1 MHSASP
7 LVIMSHQPTAAD
19 ILRGVPREKLDSQVS
34 DLHIAQLAT
43 EIETWEDYAPLL
55 RLTPAEEK
63 EIRQNNRDDYGLQKR
78 EALRKWKQKCGGRA
92 TYHELIIVLCCAQH
106 FDMGDKVRE
115 LLLPKTNDTATPKSY
130 LESFREYL
138 VECYTERQHPSH
150 SQWPFSSMSSYIDLT
165 LTEVPPIPQLHSHTG
180 EQPEAHQ
187 RKSVELS
194 ELFNTGS
201 HYSRQAKRKVI
212 LLEGG
217 AGSGKTTLTWHA
229 CQKWAEEKLFQQFSH
244 LIHLSLEDPDLVSAK
259 CLADII
265 PHPSSEVREGVAKE
279 IADQNGKGVCFLLDG
294 WDEASPVLRH
304 RDSFIPRFIAGK
316 TGKMLPRCSIVMT
329 SRPVAAGSLYPLLTS
344 RVTIGGFSSKQIEE
358 FIDESLGQ
366 NSDDK
371 RELMKGFEQNPHM
384 AGLCNLPVNIAIA
397 VHLFCSSGHQ
407 LPSTRTEIFESFVQN
422 LLLRHMQ
429 QRTEHIITA
438 VEDFESLPHDILEKF
453 NSICSL
459 AFCGIKESKRVFH
472 LKDLGI
478 TSLTDSLGL
487 MQVHPQL
494 TRSGIH
500 SRYSFLHYA
509 MQEFLAAYHISQMT
523 EQEQTETVREILHTN
538 PLSPVL
544 PFYAGLTRLSNV
556 HIRDILLEVTRRPL
570 DTETV
575 LEDMHK
581 EPYRLSSDRRRLLL
595 ALLNCVYESQ
605 DTRMRT
611 SIKPPLSPKLKEF
624 FSPNVVWI
632 SFFHLGLDPM
642 DCLSLGYFIANKCLQ
657 ESLYVDLLGCHIG
670 DIGTEVLVKQL
681 KQLNIKPPR
690 VPPLCIELSRNSLT
704 QTGMKFVSEVLGQSS
719 LIRGLM
725 LADCWKVGMTDQDKH
740 QGFEHLIKGL
750 SQSSCT
756 KLILQYNGLSEEH
769 VQQIMISCHHLTHF
783 DMSGNVI
790 ENPPMKI
797 AEVLKHNTSLKGM
810 IMRYCNITDEVLLLL
825 GKALRSNKSLEH
837 LDVRNNPFSSSAITK
852 FLELFINSDSGLTR
866 LLFSHTLT
874 DAQTRLVTMIT
885 FFRAQAGRHSI
896 LTVNPTL
903 PVDGMYDYSM
913 RALLSLPEEL
923 QSRLQ
928 LPLDM

>member
-1 MHSASP
+1 
-7 LVIMSHQPTAAD
+7 MSHQPTAAD
-19 ILRGVPREKLDSQVS
+19 ILRGVPREKLDSPVS
-34 DLHIAQLAT
+34 DLYIAQLAT

-92 TYHELIIVLCCAQH
+92 TYHELIIVLCCVQH
-106 FDMGDKVRE
+106 FDIADKVRE
-115 LLLPKTNDTATPKSY
+115 LLLPKTNDTATSKSY

-138 VECYTERQHPSH
+138 VECYTERQHPSR

-194 ELFNTGS
+194 DLFNTGS

-229 CQKWAEEKLFQQFSH
+229 CQKWAEGKLFQQFSH
-244 LIHLSLEDPDLVSAK
+244 LIHLSLEDPDLVSARS
-259 CLADII
+259 LADII
-265 PHPSSEVREGVAKE
+265 PHPSSAVREGVAKE
-279 IADQNGKGVCFLLDG
+279 IAEQNGKGVCFLLDG
-294 WDEASPVLRH
+294 WDEASPILRH
-304 RDSFIPRFIAGK
+304 RDSFILKFIAGK

-329 SRPVAAGSLYPLLTS
+329 SRPVEAGSLYPLLTS

-371 RELMKGFEQNPHM
+371 RELMKGFEQNPPL

-407 LPSTRTEIFESFVQN
+407 LPSTRTDIFESFVQN

-429 QRTEHIITA
+429 QRTEHKITA
-438 VEDFESLPHDILEKF
+438 VEDFESLPRDILEKF

-459 AFCGIKESKRVFH
+459 SFCGIKESKRVFH

-478 TSLTDSLGL
+478 TSLTDTLGL

-509 MQEFLAAYHISQMT
+509 MQEFLAAYHISKMT
-523 EQEQTETVREILHTN
+523 EEKQTETAREILHNN

-544 PFYAGLTRLSNV
+544 PFYAGLTKLSNV
-556 HIRDILLEVTRRPL
+556 HIRDVLLEVTKRPL
-570 DTETV
+570 DAEAI

-581 EPYRLSSDRRRLLL
+581 EPDVSSDRRRLLL
-595 ALLNCVYESQ
+595 TLLNCIFESQ
-605 DTRMRT
+605 DPNLCRL
-611 SIKPPLSPKLKEF
+611 ILPLDITHGVL
-624 FSPNVVWI
+624 I

-657 ESLYVDLLGCHIG
+657 ETVYVASSPGFPLSSVDEARPLCVDLKGCHIG
-670 DIGTEVLVKQL
+670 DIGTEVLMKQL
-681 KQLNIKPPR
+681 KQADPMSIKAPR
-690 VPPLCIELSRNSLT
+690 KLHLIIHLSHNSLT
-704 QTGMKFVSEVLGQSS
+704 QTGMEFVSEVLSQTA
-719 LIRGLM
+719 LISGLV
-725 LADCWKVGMTDQDKH
+725 LAGCWKVGMTDKDKR

-750 SQSSCT
+750 SQSSCRSLKIVLT
-756 KLILQYNGLSEEH
+756 DLSEEH
-769 VQQIMISCHHLTHF
+769 LQQIMTSCHNLLTL
-783 DMSGNVI
+783 DVSGSSI
-790 ENPPMKI
+790 ENAPVKI
-797 AEVLKHNTSLKGM
+797 AEALKHHTSLKWM
-810 IMRYCNITDEVLLLL
+810 FMCNCNITDEGLLML
-825 GKALRSNKSLEH
+825 GKALQSNKTFEL
-837 LDVRNNPFSSSAITK
+837 LDVRNNPISSSAITK
-852 FLELFINSDSGLTR
+852 FLELFVNSDSGLR
-866 LLFSHTLT
+866 VLRSSHNLT
-874 DAQTRLVTMIT
+874 DAQTHLIAKINSV
-885 FFRAQAGRHSI
+885 AGRHYI
-896 LTVNPTL
+896 FVNPTI
-903 PVDGMYDYSM
+903 PNDGISDYCT
-913 RALLSLPEEL
+913 RLLLSLPEEL
-923 QSRLQ
+923 QSRSLQ
-928 LPLDM
+928 LH

>member
-1 MHSASP
+1 
-7 LVIMSHQPTAAD
+7 MSHQPTAAD
-19 ILRGVPREKLDSQVS
+19 ILRVVPREKLDSPVS
-34 DLHIAQLAT
+34 DLHVAQLAD
-43 EIETWEDYAPLL
+43 IIKTWEDYVPFFEI
-55 RLTPAEEK
+55 TEAEEE
-63 EIRQNNRDDYGLQKR
+63 EIHQNHQHNYRNQKR
-78 EALRKWKQKCGGRA
+78 EAIRKWKHKFGGNA
-92 TYHELIIVLCCAQH
+92 TYRRLIIILCGAQH
-106 FDMGDKVRE
+106 VDTADKVRE
-115 LLLPKTNDTATPKSY
+115 MLLPKTNDTATPKSY

-138 VECYTERQHPSH
+138 VECYTETQHPSR

-165 LTEVPPIPQLHSHTG
+165 LTEVPPIPQLHSHMG

-229 CQKWAEEKLFQQFSH
+229 CQKWAEGKLFQQFSH
-244 LIHLSLEDPDLVSAK
+244 LIHLSLEDPDLVSARS
-259 CLADII
+259 LADII
-265 PHPSSEVREGVAKE
+265 PHPSSEVREGIAKE
-279 IADQNGKGVCFLLDG
+279 IAEQNGKGVCFLLDG
-294 WDEASPVLRH
+294 WDEASPILRH

-371 RELMKGFEQNPHM
+371 RELMKGFEQNPRL

-429 QRTEHIITA
+429 QRTEHEV
-438 VEDFESLPHDILEKF
+438 VEVKDFHHLPADISQRF
-453 NSICSL
+453 DSISSL
-459 AFCGIKESKRVFH
+459 AFHSIMEGRRLCGPLDLEK
-472 LKDLGI
+472 LGI
-478 TSLTDSLGL
+478 ISQVGTLGL

-494 TRSGIH
+494 TRFGMD

-509 MQEFLAAYHISQMT
+509 MQEFLAAYHISKMT
-523 EQEQTETVREILHTN
+523 DEEQTEMAREILHTN

-544 PFYAGLTRLSNV
+544 PFYAGLTKLSNV
-556 HIRDILLEVTRRPL
+556 HIRNTLLEVTRRPL
-570 DTETV
+570 DADTV
-575 LEDMHK
+575 VEDMHK
-581 EPYRLSSDRRRLLL
+581 QPDRLSSDRRRLLL

-605 DTRMRT
+605 DTRMCT
-611 SIKPPLSPKLKEF
+611 SIKPPISPKLNEF
-624 FSPNVVWI
+624 FPNFVFI

-642 DCLSLGYFIANKCLQ
+642 DCLSLGYFLANKCLQ
-657 ESLYVDLLGCHIG
+657 ESLFVDLMHCHIG
-670 DIGTEVLVKQL
+670 DIGTEVLMKQL

-690 VPPLCIELSRNSLT
+690 VPPLWIELSCNSLT
-704 QTGMKFVSEVLGQSS
+704 QTGMKFVSEVLGQSL
-719 LIRGLM
+719 LIRALL
-725 LADCWKVGMTDQDKH
+725 LADCWKVGMTIQDRH
-740 QGFEHLIKGL
+740 QGLEHLIKGL

-756 KLILQYNGLSEEH
+756 FVNLRHNSLSEEH
-769 VQQIMISCHHLTHF
+769 VQQIMISCHHLTYF
-783 DMSGNVI
+783 NMSDNVI
-790 ENPPMKI
+790 ENPPVKI
-797 AEVLKHNTSLKGM
+797 AEALKRNTSLKLM
-810 IMRYCNITDEVLLLL
+810 FMRNCNITDEVLLLL
-825 GKALRSNKSLEH
+825 GKALQSNKSLEQ
-837 LDVRNNPFSSSAITK
+837 LDVKNNPFSSSAITK
-852 FLELFINSDSGLTR
+852 FLELFITSDSGLTT
-866 LLFSHTLT
+866 LHFSHTLT

-885 FFRAQAGRHSI
+885 FFRAVAGRRSI

-903 PVDGMYDYSM
+903 PVDDMYHYSSM

-928 LPLDM
+928 LPRDV

>member
-1 MHSASP
+1 M
-7 LVIMSHQPTAAD
+7 
-19 ILRGVPREKLDSQVS
+19 S
-34 DLHIAQLAT
+34 DLHVAQLAT
-43 EIETWEDYAPLL
+43 EIKTWEVLAPIFG
-55 RLTPAEEK
+55 LTEAEEK
-63 EIRQNNRDDYGLQKR
+63 EICHNNRDDYGLQKR
-78 EALRKWKQKCGGRA
+78 EALRKWKQKCGGNA
-92 TYHELIIVLCCAQH
+92 TYRQLIISLCCVQH
-106 FDMGDKVRE
+106 FDIADKVRE

-138 VECYTERQHPSH
+138 LECYTERQHPSR

-194 ELFNTGS
+194 ELFNPGS

-229 CQKWAEEKLFQQFSH
+229 CQEWAEGKLFQQFSH

-279 IADQNGKGVCFLLDG
+279 IAGQNGKGVCFLLDG
-294 WDEASPVLRH
+294 WDEASPILRH

-344 RVTIGGFSSKQIEE
+344 RVTIGGFNNKQIEE

-429 QRTEHIITA
+429 QRTEHEV
-438 VEDFESLPHDILEKF
+438 VEVKDFHHLPADISQRF
-453 NSICSL
+453 DSISSL
-459 AFCGIKESKRVFH
+459 AFHSIMEGRRVCGRLDLEK
-472 LKDLGI
+472 LGI
-478 TSLTDSLGL
+478 TSQVGTLGL

-494 TRSGIH
+494 TRFGMD

-509 MQEFLAAYHISQMT
+509 MQEFLAAYHISKMT
-523 EQEQTETVREILHTN
+523 EEEQTEMAREILLSN

-544 PFYAGLTRLSNV
+544 PFYAGLTKLSNV
-556 HIRDILLEVTRRPL
+556 HIRNTLLEVTRRPL
-570 DTETV
+570 DAETV
-575 LEDMHK
+575 VEDMHK
-581 EPYRLSSDRRRLLL
+581 EPDRLSSDRRRLLL

-605 DTRMRT
+605 DTRMCT
-611 SIKPPLSPKLKEF
+611 SIKPPLNPKLKEF
-624 FSPNVVWI
+624 FSPNVVLI
-632 SFFHLGLDPM
+632 SFFLLGLDPM

-657 ESLYVDLLGCHIG
+657 ESLHVDLMHCHIG

-690 VPPLCIELSRNSLT
+690 VPPLCIELSDNSLT
-704 QTGMKFVSEVLGQSS
+704 QTGMKFVSEVLGQSL

-725 LADCWKVGMTDQDKH
+725 LAECWKVGMTDQDRH
-740 QGFEHLIKGL
+740 QGLEHLIEGL
-750 SQSSCT
+750 SQSSCMA
-756 KLILQYNGLSEEH
+756 LNLQLNGLSEEH
-769 VQQIMISCHHLTHF
+769 VQQIMIRCHHLTHF
-783 DMSGNVI
+783 NMSDNVI
-790 ENPPMKI
+790 ENPPVKI
-797 AEVLKHNTSLKGM
+797 AEVLKRNTSLKSM
-810 IMRYCNITDEVLLLL
+810 FMCNCNITDEVLLLL
-825 GKALRSNKSLEH
+825 GKALQSNKTLEQ
-837 LDVRNNPFSSSAITK
+837 LDVRNNPFSSSAITN
-852 FLELFINSDSGLTR
+852 FLGLFINSESGLTK
-866 LLFSHTLT
+866 LFFIHTLT
-874 DAQTRLVTMIT
+874 DAQTRLVTLIT

-896 LTVNPTL
+896 LTVNPTI
-903 PVDGMYDYSM
+903 PGDGMYDYSM
-913 RALLSLPEEL
+913 RALLSLPEQL
-923 QSRLQ
+923 QSRLR
-928 LPLDM
+928 PAAAK

>member
-1 MHSASP
+1 
-7 LVIMSHQPTAAD
+7 MSHQPTAAD
-19 ILRGVPREKLDSQVS
+19 ILRVVPREKLDSPVS
-34 DLHIAQLAT
+34 DLHVAQLAD
-43 EIETWEDYAPLL
+43 IIKTWEDYVPFFEI
-55 RLTPAEEK
+55 TEAEEE
-63 EIRQNNRDDYGLQKR
+63 EIHQNHQHNYRNQKR
-78 EALRKWKQKCGGRA
+78 EAIRKWKHKFGGNA
-92 TYHELIIVLCCAQH
+92 TYRRLIIILCGAQH
-106 FDMGDKVRE
+106 VDTADKVRE
-115 LLLPKTNDTATPKSY
+115 MLLPKTNDTATPKSY

-138 VECYTERQHPSH
+138 VECYTERQHPSR

-165 LTEVPPIPQLHSHTG
+165 LTEVPPIPQLHSHMG

-229 CQKWAEEKLFQQFSH
+229 CQKWAEGKLFQQFSH
-244 LIHLSLEDPDLVSAK
+244 LIHLSLEDPDLVSARS
-259 CLADII
+259 LADII
-265 PHPSSEVREGVAKE
+265 PHPSSEVREGIAKE
-279 IADQNGKGVCFLLDG
+279 IAEQNGKGVCFLLDG
-294 WDEASPVLRH
+294 WDEASPILRH

-371 RELMKGFEQNPHM
+371 RELMKGFEQNPRL

-429 QRTEHIITA
+429 QRTEHEV
-438 VEDFESLPHDILEKF
+438 VEVKDFHHLPADISQRF
-453 NSICSL
+453 DSISSL
-459 AFCGIKESKRVFH
+459 AFHSIMEGRRVCGRLDLEK
-472 LKDLGI
+472 LGI
-478 TSLTDSLGL
+478 TSQVGTLGL

-494 TRSGIH
+494 TRFGMD

-509 MQEFLAAYHISQMT
+509 MQEFLAAYHISKMT
-523 EQEQTETVREILHTN
+523 EEEQTEMAREILHTN

-544 PFYAGLTRLSNV
+544 PFYAGLTKLSNV
-556 HIRDILLEVTRRPL
+556 HIRNTLLEVTRRPL
-570 DTETV
+570 DADTV
-575 LEDMHK
+575 VEDMHK
-581 EPYRLSSDRRRLLL
+581 QPDRLSSDRRRLLL

-605 DTRMRT
+605 DTRMCT
-611 SIKPPLSPKLKEF
+611 SIKPPISPKLNEF
-624 FSPNVVWI
+624 FPNFVFI

-642 DCLSLGYFIANKCLQ
+642 DCLSLGYFLANKCLQ
-657 ESLYVDLLGCHIG
+657 ESLLVDLMHCHIG
-670 DIGTEVLVKQL
+670 DIGTEVLMKQL
-681 KQLNIKPPR
+681 KQLNTKPPR
-690 VPPLCIELSRNSLT
+690 VPPLWIELSCNSLT

-719 LIRGLM
+719 LIGGLL
-725 LADCWKVGMTDQDKH
+725 LAGCWKVGMTDQDKH
-740 QGFEHLIKGL
+740 QGLEHLIKGL
-750 SQSSCT
+750 SQSSC
-756 KLILQYNGLSEEH
+756 KLLTLRHNSLSEEH
-769 VQQIMISCHHLTHF
+769 VQQIMISCHHLTYF
-783 DMSGNVI
+783 NMSDNVI

-797 AEVLKHNTSLKGM
+797 AEVLKHNTSLKTM
-810 IMRYCNITDEVLLLL
+810 IMRNCNITDEVLLLL
-825 GKALRSNKSLEH
+825 GKALQSNKSLEQ
-837 LDVRNNPFSSSAITK
+837 LDVKNNPFSSSAITK
-852 FLELFINSDSGLTR
+852 FLELFINSDSGLTT
-866 LLFSHTLT
+866 LQFSHTLT
-874 DAQTRLVTMIT
+874 DDQTRLVTMIT
-885 FFRAQAGRHSI
+885 FFRAVAGRRSI

-913 RALLSLPEEL
+913 RELLSLPEEL

-928 LPLDM
+928 LPLGM

>member
-1 MHSASP
+1 
-7 LVIMSHQPTAAD
+7 MSHQPTAAD
-19 ILRGVPREKLDSQVS
+19 ILRGVPREKLDSPVS

-43 EIETWEDYAPLL
+43 EIKTWEDYAPLL

-106 FDMGDKVRE
+106 FDIADKVKE
-115 LLLPKTNDTATPKSY
+115 MLLPKTNDTATPKSY

-138 VECYTERQHPSH
+138 VECYTERQHPSR

-194 ELFNTGS
+194 DLFNTGS

-229 CQKWAEEKLFQQFSH
+229 CQKWAEGKLFQQFSH
-244 LIHLSLEDPDLVSAK
+244 LIHLSLEDPDLVSARS
-259 CLADII
+259 LADII

-279 IADQNGKGVCFLLDG
+279 IAEQNGKGVCFLLDG
-294 WDEASPVLRH
+294 WDEASPILRH
-304 RDSFIPRFIAGK
+304 RDSFIPRFITGK

-429 QRTEHIITA
+429 QRTEHEV
-438 VEDFESLPHDILEKF
+438 VEVKDFHHLPADISQRF
-453 NSICSL
+453 DSISSL
-459 AFCGIKESKRVFH
+459 AFHSIMEGRRVCGRLDLEK
-472 LKDLGI
+472 LGI
-478 TSLTDSLGL
+478 TSQVGTLGL

-494 TRSGIH
+494 TRFGMD

-509 MQEFLAAYHISQMT
+509 MQEFLAAYHISKMR
-523 EQEQTETVREILHTN
+523 EEEQTEMARDILLSN

-570 DTETV
+570 DAETV
-575 LEDMHK
+575 VEDMHK
-581 EPYRLSSDRRRLLL
+581 EPDRLSSDRRRLLL

-605 DTRMRT
+605 DTRMCT
-611 SIKPPLSPKLKEF
+611 SIKPPISPKRSKF
-624 FSPNVVWI
+624 FSPNAVLI

-657 ESLYVDLLGCHIG
+657 EILHVDLRSCLIG
-670 DIGTEVLVKQL
+670 DIGTEVLMKQL

-690 VPPLCIELSRNSLT
+690 VPPLSIDLSRNSLT
-704 QTGMKFVSEVLGQSS
+704 QTGMKFVSEVLGQSL
-719 LIRGLM
+719 LIRGLL
-725 LADCWKVGMTDQDKH
+725 LASCWKVGMTIQDRH
-740 QGFEHLIKGL
+740 QGLEHLIQGL
-750 SQSSCT
+750 SQSSCV
-756 KLILQYNGLSEEH
+756 LLYLQNNGLSEEH
-769 VQQIMISCHHLTHF
+769 VQQIMISCHHLAHF
-783 DMSGNVI
+783 NMSGSMI
-790 ENPPMKI
+790 ENPPVKI
-797 AEVLKHNTSLKGM
+797 AEVLKHNTSLKAM
-810 IMRYCNITDEVLLLL
+810 FMRNCNITDEVLLLL
-825 GKALRSNKSLEH
+825 GKALQSNKSLEL
-837 LDVRNNPFSSSAITK
+837 LDVRINPFSSSAITN
-852 FLELFINSDSGLTR
+852 FLDLFINSDSGLTA

-874 DAQTRLVTMIT
+874 DDQTRLVTMIT
-885 FFRAQAGRHSI
+885 LFRALAGRHSI
-896 LTVNPTL
+896 LTVNPAWQN
-903 PVDGMYDYSM
+903 DSMYDYSM

-923 QSRLQ
+923 QSRLR
-928 LPLDM
+928 PAAAT